1 MRRFAFIISILF
13 AGIACRST
21 NSSQTFVN
29 SAEAEPM
36 IISLEASSSLA
47 PIDSMP
53 FHFWLQS
60 KTQPI
65 LATNRTKG
73 ALNYISQNRQLNIPV
88 SQAAIKCMSQVFS
101 TIAASDV
108 KKSEQW
114 SKYRKKY
121 PYRFLELLPEVKDF
135 YSEPFEH
142 EIPDFRQLT
151 TPVLWNGFEATGE
164 AKPTDTGFKAR
175 GYLKWVGVLLPDGNT
190 CMITS
195 GSEVLKLLELSMK
208 CEDGDQT
215 SCYFPTETIP

>member
-1 MRRFAFIISILF
+1 MRRFAFVFSMLF
-13 AGIACRST
+13 AGSACRST
-21 NSSQTFVN
+21 NSSKTFAD

-36 IISLEASSSLA
+36 IISLETSSSLA

-73 ALNYISQNRQLNIPV
+73 SLNYISQNRQLDIPV
-88 SQAAIKCMSQVFS
+88 SEAAIKCMSQVFS
-101 TIAASDV
+101 TIAASEV

-114 SKYRKKY
+114 SNYRKKY

-135 YSEPFEH
+135 FSEPFEDGTH
-142 EIPDFRQLT
+142 NFHQLT

-164 AKPTDTGFKAR
+164 SKPTDTGFKVR

-190 CMITS
+190 CMVTRS
-195 GSEVLKLLELSMK
+195 SEVLKLLELSMK